1 MRFDLLIKG
10 GEIIDPATGY
20 FGPGDIAVQRDR
32 VAAVSR
38 DIPAESAFS
47 VIDASGLL
55 VTPGLIDLH
64 AHVWHGAG
72 YYGIHADPIGAST
85 GVTSWVDAGSAGA
98 FTLEG
103 LRRYIIEQS
112 QVRIAA
118 FLNISCIGLVAWDYE
133 LTNIELADVTLFE
146 MVANRHRDILC
157 GVKVRMGATT
167 VGSNG
172 VEPVRRAVQAAE
184 RCDMPIMV
192 HIAHPP
198 PSIEEFLPLLR
209 AGDII
214 THCFTGLPMKLFDDD
229 GRLIDVARRALDA
242 GVILDIGHGAGSFA
256 FRTAEAALA
265 AGVRPHAIS
274 TDMHQM
280 SIAGP
285 MFDLPTC
292 MSKFLALGL
301 NVREVVAM
309 VTEAPARI
317 LRYADRGT
325 LRVGALAD
333 IALFRSHEGRFPFYD
348 NTGEMRSGRQL
359 LCNVKT
365 IVGGRVLER
374 RAASPRAIWAE
385 HWDRGGTNARI
396 RAFQCELVA
405 KGHTPEQMC
414 RCGTAVSK

>member
-1 MRFDLLIKG
+1 MCGAPDMRFDLLIKG
-10 GEIIDPATGY
+10 GEIVDPATGY
-20 FGPGDIAVQRDR
+20 SGPGDVAMRRDR
-32 VAAVSR
+32 VAAVAR
-38 DIPAESAFS
+38 DIPSESAFR

-72 YYGIHADPIGAST
+72 YYGIDADPIGAAS

-133 LTNIELADVTLFE
+133 LTNIELADVALFE

-172 VEPVRRAVQAAE
+172 IEPVRRALQAAE

-198 PSIEEFLPLLR
+198 PGIDEFLPLLR

-229 GRLIDVARRALDA
+229 GRLIDVARRAVDA

-256 FRTAEAALA
+256 FKTAEAALA
-265 AGVRPHAIS
+265 AGIKPHAIS

-280 SIAGP
+280 S
-285 MFDLPTC
+285 
-292 MSKFLALGL
+292 
-301 NVREVVAM
+301 VADRCLICRPACRSFSLWDSVFVM
-309 VTEAPARI
+309 WWRWRPRRRRASCVTRTAV
-317 LRYADRGT
+317 RYASVRWPTSRCSGCM
-325 LRVGALAD
+325 RV
-333 IALFRSHEGRFPFYD
+333 RSHC
-348 NTGEMRSGRQL
+348 T
-359 LCNVKT
+359 T
-365 IVGGRVLER
+365 IPV
-374 RAASPRAIWAE
+374 
-385 HWDRGGTNARI
+385 
-396 RAFQCELVA
+396 
-405 KGHTPEQMC
+405 
-414 RCGTAVSK
+414 